1 MSNNFGRL
9 RTIDGHL
16 ITIRASAVAAV
27 EERRQ
32 LVSRDGETTSTV
44 AIHVNGLPSP
54 FLVNDTLDNVLI
66 ALGLYGND

>member
-44 AIHVNGLPSP
+44 AIHVKGLPSP